1 MKLELAAAGGK
12 KSAGGWI
19 LSQELERRGQ
29 QIKAAAAKY
38 QSRRAREIRTT
49 AGRKKKSAGKEM
61 KSRLGNRKY
70 RATGNLVA
78 GRWSKEQA
86 KVRLEETSAQ
96 EDVGRE
102 RMCT

>member
-1 MKLELAAAGGK
+1 
-12 KSAGGWI
+12 
-19 LSQELERRGQ
+19 
-29 QIKAAAAKY
+29 
-38 QSRRAREIRTT
+38 
-49 AGRKKKSAGKEM
+49 M

-86 KVRLEETSAQ
+86 KVRLEETSTQ
-96 EDVGRE
+96 EDEGRE